1 MRGIATNVSVYQTF
15 AAERS
20 ESEPGQRKIV
30 RKRRTVEGSS
40 VPQMCPKRWCG
51 THAFNTPESVR
62 FRTREKMKAKP
73 PHHVILDKDFA
84 GIPKGSKLHISCPIE
99 VAAELKTITPGSTM
113 SIQAFR
119 RRLAEKNHCD
129 ATCPVSTSLFLRIV
143 AEHSWEEYCRT
154 GSTRDVAP
162 FWRVLE
168 SNSPMA
174 KKLSFDPAW
183 IDLQREIES

>member
-1 MRGIATNVSVYQTF
+1 MPR
-15 AAERS
+15 
-20 ESEPGQRKIV
+20 
-30 RKRRTVEGSS
+30 
-40 VPQMCPKRWCG
+40 PKKTW
-51 THAFNTPESVR
+51 S
-62 FRTREKMKAKP
+62 EKMQAKP

-99 VAAELKTITPGSTM
+99 VAAELKTITLGSTL

-119 RRLAEKNHCD
+119 RRLAEKNNCD

-143 AEHSWEEYCRT
+143 AEHAWEEYNRT

-162 FWRVLE
+162 FWRVLQ
-168 SNSPMA
+168 SSSPMA

-183 IDLQREIES
+183 IDLQREMES